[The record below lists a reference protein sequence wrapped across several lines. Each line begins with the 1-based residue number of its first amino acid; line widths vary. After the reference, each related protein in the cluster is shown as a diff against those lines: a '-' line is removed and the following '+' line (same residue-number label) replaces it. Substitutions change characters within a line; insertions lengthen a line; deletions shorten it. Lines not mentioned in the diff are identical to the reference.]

1 MNTYYIMLK
10 RVRDPEEPE
19 GPEVGRNVMPRII
32 NVAPRIIN
40 ENFNLTNVD
49 ETIHDVTEII
59 NFKSGEMAVRDS
71 QNKDFEINIPSN
83 NNKQIEDIIKDK
95 SNEASDQLS
104 LPRDNTELLKDDD
117 IIKKIE
123 REIELL
129 NCPIDYY
136 EGGYSEDTRIRI
148 LNAGIL
154 AIKKEVQNIK
164 DQEQLDRMKLYVYNW
179 GVTKMSQL
187 LRLGQKTIGFLTL
200 LGLCSMYFPPQ
211 LLQSLPASLQPL
223 INLSQTIKPVVVGA
237 QVSGATIITGYYIL
251 IKSGFEKND
260 IDNFFEHM
268 KDTLRNTSSI
278 TSIISENIRVGIP
291 QIIIN
296 LIDLTKN
303 FFTKK
308 LDELNFSYSPSPPE
322 LPSPIPSLSQQLYEN
337 VKEINNEL
345 DKILQE
351 LASQRQQLNEI
362 EMPSSL
368 ETSLESKIQE
378 LNSSQLAQ
386 SSQSIYTDSQCTKT
400 TGGRRHKRKTHR
412 RRSTKRRRSS
422 LHRKRRHTNRRRS
435 RRSRRYHR
443 R

>member
-1 MNTYYIMLK
+1 MSSN
-10 RVRDPEEPE
+10 VRKGRKIELEELGLE
-19 GPEVGRNVMPRII
+19 GPNSKRQRFID
-32 NVAPRIIN
+32 
-40 ENFNLTNVD
+40 ENLLTLENSLTLTNVD

-59 NFKSGEMAVRDS
+59 NFKSGEMAVRDF
-71 QNKDFEINIPSN
+71 QNEDFEINIPSE
-83 NNKQIEDIIKDK
+83 QIEEIIKDK
-95 SNEASDQLS
+95 SNKASDQLS
-104 LPRDNTELLKDDD
+104 LPRDNTELLEDND
-117 IIKKIE
+117 IIEKIK
-123 REIELL
+123 REIDLL

-164 DQEQLDRMKLYVYNW
+164 DKEQLDRMKLYVYNW

-187 LRLGQKTIGFLTL
+187 LRLGQKTVGFLTL

-211 LLQSLPASLQPL
+211 LLQRLPASLQPL

-260 IDNFFEHM
+260 IDNFFENM
-268 KDTLRNTSSI
+268 KNTLRNTSSI

-291 QIIIN
+291 KIIIN

-322 LPSPIPSLSQQLYEN
+322 LPSPIPSLSQKLYEN

-351 LASQRQQLNEI
+351 LASQDKRLDEV
-362 EMPSSL
+362 EMPS
-368 ETSLESKIQE
+368 SLESKIQE

>member
-1 MNTYYIMLK
+1 MSK

-32 NVAPRIIN
+32 
-40 ENFNLTNVD
+40 ENFNLTNID

-71 QNKDFEINIPSN
+71 QNKNFEINIPSN
-83 NNKQIEDIIKDK
+83 NNKEIEEIIQNK
-95 SNEASDQLS
+95 SNEASRQLS
-104 LPRDNTELLKDDD
+104 LLTDNTELLKDDD

-136 EGGYSEDTRIRI
+136 EGRYSEDTRIRI

-164 DQEQLDRMKLYVYNW
+164 NQEQLDRMKLYVYNW

-260 IDNFFEHM
+260 IDNFFENM

-351 LASQRQQLNEI
+351 LASQDKRLDEV
-362 EMPSSL
+362 EMPS
-368 ETSLESKIQE
+368 SLESKIQE